1 MFLDLRDYSL
11 LSFHSKRQG
20 KTRSWSEK
28 AVQEPWTVRSQTAG
42 GRSPL
47 PGAQEFTTNSPHQ
60 FVQDVQFILNDIFC
74 SLNKSTLV
82 TWINPLHPDSTPSH
96 KSAWTVRSA
105 GTRGGSAHP
114 LLNSYR
120 GKTQSRFWMKPRT
133 SLPNKAGTCLS
144 FPWPGTKQSRAA
156 WPAWSS
162 SSKNVWDHLQT
173 TSRAIVKQSIGS
185 KDLTPCL
192 LLRSAGEHFSQI
204 KKKKKVDME

>member
-1 MFLDLRDYSL
+1 M
-11 LSFHSKRQG
+11 QG
-20 KTRSWSEK
+20 
-28 AVQEPWTVRSQTAG
+28 PWTIHGQASG

-47 PGAQEFTTNSPHQ
+47 AALPRSTGIHDKQPTLICSGRAVYFKWH
-60 FVQDVQFILNDIFC
+60 FC

-82 TWINPLHPDSTPSH
+82 TWINPLHPDSAPSH

-114 LLNSYR
+114 LLNGYR
-120 GKTQSRFWMKPRT
+120 GKHRAGSDWNPGLPFQITLALVSPSCDWAQSKAE
-133 SLPNKAGTCLS
+133 LP
-144 FPWPGTKQSRAA
+144 

-185 KDLTPCL
+185 KDLTPPL
-192 LLRSAGEHFSQI
+192 KVSRWTFFT
-204 KKKKKVDME
+204 KKKKK

>member
-1 MFLDLRDYSL
+1 MAR
-11 LSFHSKRQG
+11 G
-20 KTRSWSEK
+20 
-28 AVQEPWTVRSQTAG
+28 QEATHLYQRYPESPEFNNKQPTLICS
-42 GRSPL
+42 GR
-47 PGAQEFTTNSPHQ
+47 AIYFKWH
-60 FVQDVQFILNDIFC
+60 FC

-114 LLNSYR
+114 LLNGYR
-120 GKTQSRFWMKPRT
+120 GKTQSRFWLEPRT

-162 SSKNVWDHLQT
+162 SSKKHLGSLANNFPSNSQT
-173 TSRAIVKQSIGS
+173 IHWLQGS
-185 KDLTPCL
+185 HA
-192 LLRSAGEHFSQI
+192 SS
-204 KKKKKVDME
+204 